1 ILFYFSICLCP
12 PISTLFPYTT
22 LFRSVLPCD
31 DCFAFELFLQVCG
44 VNHGGVGVDGVRD
57 VVRLF
62 DEDELR
68 TSETDGAVECAAAA
82 DHEIGRASGR
92 EREEMTVA
100 VGVGEE
106 KKR

>member
-1 ILFYFSICLCP
+1 M
-12 PISTLFPYTT
+12 
-22 LFRSVLPCD
+22 LPCD

-82 DHEIGRASGR
+82 DHDDFVLEAGGVRKLPNEFGVIAGDAGSGGSSHR
-92 EREEMTVA
+92 TGCAR
-100 VGVGEE
+100 GDNP
-106 KKR
+106 